1 METRAKM
8 NVPRVDQ
15 DCCTCR
21 DEVAPVL
28 IVRNTT
34 VGDAKRDG
42 AMPSEE
48 LLDDRANIR
57 ERVSIRESWKSVGS
71 DHRIEL
77 CPRFLL
83 DFRMERK
90 RREETLE
97 RGVLLSSP
105 IQRRVL
111 RS

>member
-1 METRAKM
+1 M
-8 NVPRVDQ
+8 NIPQIYQ

-21 DEVAPVL
+21 DKVAPVL

-42 AMPSEE
+42 AMPPEE
-48 LLDDRANIR
+48 FLNDGANIR
-57 ERVSIRESWKSVGS
+57 ERVSIRESWESVGS